1 MIGYSTK
8 PTTQSY
14 SVHGSARYRNASTG
28 LADRP
33 SPMSSAPYSISAAN
47 VATTK
52 MVTGM
57 NSVSLS
63 STENARDAMNDT
75 ITNKNA

>member
-1 MIGYSTK
+1 
-8 PTTQSY
+8 
-14 SVHGSARYRNASTG
+14 
-28 LADRP
+28 
-33 SPMSSAPYSISAAN
+33 MSSAPYSISAAN

-75 ITNKNA
+75 MTNKNA